1 MDAHITTTARASI
14 QNQWIFWRPIYR
26 YTWALWQRSSYQ
38 HFAAYLNTL
47 ENATILDLGT
57 GTGAYIPLL
66 ALKKN
71 THIIFTD
78 PDPLALA
85 QAQAIPSPCAQHFT
99 FDVLDA
105 EHALAKYSNVTHL
118 SLVHVYSV
126 LDEPCDFLG
135 LCHRKAP
142 QAVMLI
148 YLSKFNGLRWL
159 DFLSSRLGFKQIDRS
174 VLQARFSYE
183 SVSRLNAVYS
193 GPP

>member
-14 QNQWIFWRPIYR
+14 QNKWIFWRPIYR
-26 YTWALWQRSSYQ
+26 YTWALWQRSSYR
-38 HFAAYLNTL
+38 HFASYLNTL
-47 ENATILDLGT
+47 ENATFRDLGT

-66 ALKKN
+66 ALKES

-85 QAQAIPSPCAQHFT
+85 QAQASPSACAQNFS

-105 EHALAKYSNVTHL
+105 EHALVKYSNVTHL
-118 SLVHVYSV
+118 SLLHVYSV
-126 LDEPCDFLG
+126 LDAPCDFLD
-135 LCHRKAP
+135 LCQRKAP
-142 QAVMLI
+142 QVIMLI

-174 VLQARFSYE
+174 VLHARFSYE
-183 SVSRLNAVYS
+183 SVSRLNAVFS
-193 GPP
+193 GRP